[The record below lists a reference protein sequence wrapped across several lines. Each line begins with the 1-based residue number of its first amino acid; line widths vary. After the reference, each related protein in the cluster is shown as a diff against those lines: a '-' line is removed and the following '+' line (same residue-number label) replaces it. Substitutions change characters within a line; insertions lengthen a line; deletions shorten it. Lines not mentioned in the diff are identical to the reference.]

1 MTAQLA
7 PAPIPTAAWLRDP
20 LAEYRQGDFL
30 MSGTAGSVLG
40 RGTETLRMD
49 ASNSRDVLAAHFGAA
64 SQRPAIAGVLP
75 FQPGKSGEFLVM
87 DTTLR
92 GPRLARP
99 ASKAGA
105 VQGTSALGT
114 ASRGQR
120 GGTPMAPQAADGH
133 YTDAVA
139 AALKKFSPSGLQKVV
154 LARSR
159 SAALPA
165 PLDITALLARLLGQN
180 PSAYVFAAPLPGNK
194 TLVGASPELLIRRSG
209 TLALSNPL
217 AGSVPRC
224 ADPVQDAANA
234 QALLRSVK
242 DLHEHAIVV
251 DMVAGVMGGLCHDLV
266 VPPRPEL
273 MRTDSMWH
281 LSTKLQGRLRDPETT
296 SLDLAFALHPTPA
309 VCGWPTQMAC
319 ELIEELE
326 ESARGFY
333 AGAVGWTDAAGNGE
347 WAVSI
352 RCAEV
357 SNDGVRVHAGAGIV
371 PGSDPQLELAE
382 TEAKFRTILAGL
394 GVAP

>member
-159 SAALPA
+159 SAACRPRW
-165 PLDITALLARLLGQN
+165 T
-180 PSAYVFAAPLPGNK
+180 S
-194 TLVGASPELLIRRSG
+194 
-209 TLALSNPL
+209 
-217 AGSVPRC
+217 PRC
-224 ADPVQDAANA
+224 WHGCWDRTLRRMCLPPRCPATRRWWA
-234 QALLRSVK
+234 QAPN
-242 DLHEHAIVV
+242 
-251 DMVAGVMGGLCHDLV
+251 C
-266 VPPRPEL
+266 
-273 MRTDSMWH
+273 
-281 LSTKLQGRLRDPETT
+281 
-296 SLDLAFALHPTPA
+296 
-309 VCGWPTQMAC
+309 
-319 ELIEELE
+319 
-326 ESARGFY
+326 
-333 AGAVGWTDAAGNGE
+333 
-347 WAVSI
+347 
-352 RCAEV
+352 
-357 SNDGVRVHAGAGIV
+357 
-371 PGSDPQLELAE
+371 
-382 TEAKFRTILAGL
+382 
-394 GVAP
+394 

>member
-1 MTAQLA
+1 MTLQLA
-7 PAPIPTAAWLRDP
+7 PAPIPSAAWLRDP

-40 RGTETLRMD
+40 RGTKTLRMN
-49 ASNSRDVLAAHFGAA
+49 AANSRNVLSEHFG
-64 SQRPAIAGVLP
+64 SGPQRPAIAGVLP
-75 FQPGKSGEFLVM
+75 FRPGKNGEFLIM

-92 GPRLARP
+92 GPRMAGP
-99 ASKAGA
+99 ATAAGA
-105 VQGTSALGT
+105 AHGS

-139 AALKKFSPSGLQKVV
+139 AALKRFSPSGLQKVV

-180 PSAYVFAAPLPGNK
+180 PSAHVFAAPLPGNK

-234 QALLRSVK
+234 QALLRSAK

-251 DMVAGVMGGLCHDLV
+251 DMVAAVMGGLCNGLV

-273 MRTDSMWH
+273 VCTDSMWH
-281 LSTKLQGRLRDPETT
+281 LSTKLEGRLKDPETT

-309 VCGWPTQMAC
+309 VCGWPTKMAC
-319 ELIEELE
+319 DLIEELE

-333 AGAVGWTDAAGNGE
+333 AGAVGWTDAAGDGE

>member
-1 MTAQLA
+1 MTIALA

-20 LAEYRQGDFL
+20 LAEYRRGDFL

-40 RGTETLRMD
+40 RGTATLRMD
-49 ASNSRDVLAAHFGAA
+49 AANSREILSAHFGSAP
-64 SQRPAIAGVLP
+64 QRPAIAGVLP
-75 FQPGKSGEFLVM
+75 FQPGKSGEFLIM

-99 ASKAGA
+99 AAA
-105 VQGTSALGT
+105 ATVEQGG
-114 ASRGQR
+114 ASRKPH
-120 GGTPMAPQAADGH
+120 GGTHMAPQAADGH

-139 AALKKFSPSGLQKVV
+139 TALKKFSPSGLQKVV

-159 SAALPA
+159 SAALPE

-180 PSAYVFAAPLPGNK
+180 PAAYVFAAPLPGNK

-224 ADPVQDAANA
+224 ADPVLDAANA
-234 QALLRSVK
+234 QELLRSAK
-242 DLHEHAIVV
+242 DLREHAIVV
-251 DMVAGVMGGLCHDLV
+251 DMVAGVMGGLCNNMV

-273 MRTDSMWH
+273 VRTDSMWH
-281 LSTKLQGRLRDPETT
+281 LSTKLQGRLKDPETT

-333 AGAVGWTDAAGNGE
+333 AGAVGWTDAAGDGE

-394 GVAP
+394 GVAQ